1 MVINMVAGGFVLL
14 VLILM
19 FLTRHGQPRR
29 RRVVASDPNFIYYG
43 ADSGGTG
50 GDCGSDGGGSCGDGG
65 DGGGG
70 GD

>member
-1 MVINMVAGGFVLL
+1 MVLNLVVGGFVLL

-29 RRVVASDPNFIYYG
+29 RRYVGSDPSFTWYADG
-43 ADSGGTG
+43 SGGDSG
-50 GDCGSDGGGSCGDGG
+50 CGDGGSSGCG

-70 GD
+70 GGD